1 MKNRCR
7 AHKGKGKKARK
18 KKGEKSKEKIY
29 RKQG

>member
-7 AHKGKGKKARK
+7 AHKAKGKKARK